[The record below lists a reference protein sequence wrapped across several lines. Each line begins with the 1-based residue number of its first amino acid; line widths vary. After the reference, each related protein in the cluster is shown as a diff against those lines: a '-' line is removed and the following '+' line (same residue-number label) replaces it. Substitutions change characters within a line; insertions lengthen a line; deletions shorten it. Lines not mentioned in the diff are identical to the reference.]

1 LANLVAVLNDAELPD
16 EMKAALRPL
25 VQQIEQLSAQIAAL
39 EKRIVAAAR
48 QDPVMRLLTT
58 IRGVGA
64 ITGDHGACR
73 RYRGRRPQ
81 AVPLGAGL
89 CRLVWADT
97 AGVFE
102 RRQAAR
108 EGDQPAG
115 RTAAAQAGGQTRSCA
130 RRAAALTVPRHGGA
144 GSWRRGR

>member
-1 LANLVAVLNDAELPD
+1 VRSLLAELGITAARGERELANLVAVLNDAELPD

-64 ITGDHGACR
+64 ITAHAVVTVVGDRRQFRSARDFAAWCGPIPREYSSAGKRREKEISRRGERRLRKLGGKHDHAHGA
-73 RYRGRRPQ
+73 
-81 AVPLGAGL
+81 
-89 CRLVWADT
+89 
-97 AGVFE
+97 
-102 RRQAAR
+102 
-108 EGDQPAG
+108 QP
-115 RTAAAQAGGQTRSCA
+115 R
-130 RRAAALTVPRHGGA
+130 
-144 GSWRRGR
+144 